1 MDMLD
6 QLFSSRVRAKIL
18 EALFYSPGTRINAY
32 QLTQSIGENYNAV
45 WKELVHLESLGILKS
60 VRKGK
65 TKEYSLNLFCPI
77 IEELRSMVLKT
88 KGIGRFLHSQ
98 LSSLGLISAAF
109 IFGSYA
115 AGIADEKSDIDL
127 FLIGQVD
134 MLAFSELINQSE
146 LKIQRPINYITM
158 TFVEWTEKKERQD
171 PFISNLLNSPKIFLI
186 GDENAL

>member
-18 EALFYSPGTRINAY
+18 EALFYSPGTTINAY
-32 QLTQSIGENYNAV
+32 QLTHSIGESYNAV
-45 WKELVHLESLGILKS
+45 WKELVRLESIGVLKS

-65 TKEYSLNLFCPI
+65 TKEYSINPFCSI

-98 LSSLGLISAAF
+98 VSSLGTIRAAF

-115 AGIADEKSDIDL
+115 AGSADEKSDIDL

-134 MLAFSELINQSE
+134 MLILSELINQSE

-158 TFVEWTEKKERQD
+158 TFEEWTEKKERQD
-171 PFISNLLNSPKIFLI
+171 PFIINLLNSPKIFLI
-186 GDENAL
+186 GDENGL